1 MHILLFFLDGVGLGD
16 DDPERNAF
24 ARADL
29 PTLYALTDGKPWL
42 RDLPRGDNGR
52 ALFVPTDA
60 RLGVPGIPQ
69 SATGQAAIMT
79 GRNVPRIIEGHYGPK
94 PDARISA
101 VIRRD
106 SLVRR
111 LSQYGRQA
119 SFLNAYPAAYLERIA
134 QGTRLRSANQ
144 LAMHVGGAPM
154 LGPEALYRGEAI
166 SADFTGQAWRTLLGY
181 SDAPIITAFE
191 AGQRM
196 ARLARQADFTLF
208 DHWLTDYVGHR
219 CEMGRAVEVLEQ
231 LDEVV
236 AGLLSEWDDSEG
248 LILITS
254 DHGNL
259 EDCTARRHTQ
269 NQVPTLIIGDA
280 REEIGAGLGDLT
292 DFAKPVLRL
301 LNSGA

>member
-16 DDPERNAF
+16 DDPDRNAF
-24 ARADL
+24 AQADL
-29 PTLYALTDGKPWL
+29 PTLHALTGGKRWL
-42 RDLPRGDNGR
+42 RDLPTGDNGR
-52 ALFVPTDA
+52 ALFIPTDA
-60 RLGVPGIPQ
+60 CLGVPGVPQ
-69 SATGQAAIMT
+69 SATGQASIMT

-111 LSQYGRQA
+111 LNQQGLRS

-134 QGTRLRSANQ
+134 HGTRLRSANQ

-166 SADFTGQAWRTLLGY
+166 SADFTGEAWRTLLGY
-181 SDAPIITAFE
+181 GDAPIITLFE

-196 ARLARQADFTLF
+196 ARLARHADFTLF

-236 AGLLSEWDDSEG
+236 AGLLSEWDYTDG
-248 LILITS
+248 LIIITS

-259 EDCTARRHTQ
+259 EDCGARRHTQ
-269 NQVPTLIIGDA
+269 NSVPTLIIGDA
-280 REEIGAGLGDLT
+280 RHEFGEGLTDLT

-301 LNSGA
+301 LNSAG